1 MTRRTFIRAFGSMLA
16 IGGIGGGLWATGR
29 RSLATGPVLDCHVHL
44 FGVGSGN
51 GFRHKR
57 EPWIA
62 PTQKRHWN
70 YRFLLRLLKIDPT
83 VDMEPAYVRRLVD
96 QMRESN
102 VTRAWLMGYDCRYG
116 PDGLPDAA
124 NTSSVYVPNEYVF
137 QVVSQYDDLFCP
149 CPSINPQRAD
159 WESELE
165 FCVQHGSRVLKIHPP
180 TQDVNPADPRFRDFY
195 RACVSHDVA
204 VMVHTGTEHSAA
216 IVSNTLSDPY
226 LLRLALDEG
235 CTVIAA
241 HAGMSNAFDSPADD
255 FFPHLQTMMREYP
268 RLYCDTAVL
277 ASMFRWRCVPRI
289 LRDPIVVSRT
299 LHGSDF
305 PFPSNPAVFWH
316 RMPPRTLLR
325 LLSVENLLDRD
336 WMLKRA
342 LGLPPEVFNGTT
354 IPFCS
359 MPTGAGLYGR
369 SSRFQVPPGYG
380 SVTRFPAP

>member
-1 MTRRTFIRAFGSMLA
+1 MTRRAFIRALGAMLA
-16 IGGIGGGLWATGR
+16 IGGMGGGLWATGR
-29 RSLATGPVLDCHVHL
+29 RVPATGAVLDCHVHL

-57 EPWIA
+57 EPWIS
-62 PTQKRHWN
+62 PTQKLHWN
-70 YRFLLRLLKIDPT
+70 YRFLLRLLKIDPNE
-83 VDMEPAYVRRLVD
+83 DMDSAYVQRLVE
-96 QMRESN
+96 QLHGSS
-102 VTRAWLMGYDCRYG
+102 VSRAWLMGYDCRYR

-124 NTSSVYVPNEYVF
+124 NTTSVYVPNEYVF
-137 QVVSQYDDLFCP
+137 QVVNEHDDLFDP

-159 WESELE
+159 WRAELD
-165 FCVQHGSRVLKIHPP
+165 FCAEQGARVLKIHPP

-195 RACVSHDVA
+195 RACAALGVT

-216 IVSNTLSDPY
+216 IVSNTLSDPF

-241 HAGMSNAFDSPADD
+241 HAGMSNAFDPPYED

-277 ASMFRWRCVPRI
+277 ASMFRWRCVPRM
-289 LRDPIVVSRT
+289 LQDPLVINRT
-299 LHGSDF
+299 LHGSDY

-316 RMPPRTLLR
+316 RLHPRTLLR
-325 LLSVENLLDRD
+325 LLSMENLLDRD

-342 LGLPPEVFNGTT
+342 LGLPPNVFD
-354 IPFCS
+354 
-359 MPTGAGLYGR
+359 GR
-369 SSRFQVPPGYG
+369 NMSARNSHASRTAVHTSRP
-380 SVTRFPAP
+380 RRIEC